1 MDRYI
6 ELAHHADEYTDLL
19 LELLGTMVYIPTDLW
34 AEKIEQWNMIEFLH
48 NHLMNGYAEDD
59 IVLECV
65 MLVGTI
71 CRNDDIAQTIASS
84 YLIKLLQDLLGAK
97 QEDDEMV

>member
-34 AEKIEQWNMIEFLH
+34 AEKIE
-48 NHLMNGYAEDD
+48 
-59 IVLECV
+59 
-65 MLVGTI
+65 
-71 CRNDDIAQTIASS
+71 
-84 YLIKLLQDLLGAK
+84 
-97 QEDDEMV
+97 